1 MDRRAYKREYYKEH
15 KARLTELNRV
25 RRLKEITF
33 KQTLLAQ
40 FSCISCEEC
49 DPDIIDWHHVEPEDK
64 KFEVSR
70 WLANNDDWWSEVLK
84 CVPLCC
90 NCHRKIH
97 KEKLCLIPL
106 PQQML
111 WAKLRKKNRT
121 ESKPCWTPT
130 VLCSGVY
137 MPSVTTVLSATES
150 EKSKAGLKQWQQRN
164 PGALEEASTRGS
176 AIHLGCENY
185 LRGIDP
191 GVPEQYQPFWDWHQ
205 SVFRLVRC
213 IHWSERPLR
222 PDWNHLRLTTEK
234 LLTSGVQNICTLVA
248 LT

>member
-111 WAKLRKKNRT
+111 WAKLRQTSRT
-121 ESKPCWTPT
+121 ESKPLLDTDSTFVPASTCQALQQFSQQLNPR
-130 VLCSGVY
+130 S
-137 MPSVTTVLSATES
+137 
-150 EKSKAGLKQWQQRN
+150 LKPDSSNGNNETQVPWKRQA
-164 PGALEEASTRGS
+164 PGAL
-176 AIHLGCENY
+176 
-185 LRGIDP
+185 
-191 GVPEQYQPFWDWHQ
+191 PFTSD
-205 SVFRLVRC
+205 VRTT
-213 IHWSERPLR
+213 SRNRPR
-222 PDWNHLRLTTEK
+222 
-234 LLTSGVQNICTLVA
+234 CT
-248 LT
+248 